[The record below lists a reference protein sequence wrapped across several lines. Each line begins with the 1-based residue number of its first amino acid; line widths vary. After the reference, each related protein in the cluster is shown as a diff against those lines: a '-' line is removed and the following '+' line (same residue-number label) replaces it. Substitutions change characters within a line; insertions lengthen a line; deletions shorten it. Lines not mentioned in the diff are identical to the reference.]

1 MFLIDILANLL
12 FARLAR
18 KFGLKMNV
26 FNKNLPSEFTR
37 LVHMVEDCS
46 DLTVFSEK
54 TFPAVIWSR
63 QLSPKTQS
71 WIDKIDPNLLPNARK
86 VLHKSAIKETLEHIF
101 NNARITKSDQ
111 LDWLLKD
118 ITKLGEV
125 FSNLMQVDFL
135 RLRLDVVSTNSCRKF
150 HVDTVTGRLIC
161 TYRGEGTQCGIS
173 RGENE
178 PVDIFSVPTGSPV
191 LLSGLLSSKE
201 NGLEL
206 LHRSPPIE
214 GTGVKRFVLVFDP
227 IIDPENEG

>member
-1 MFLIDILANLL
+1 
-12 FARLAR
+12 
-18 KFGLKMNV
+18 
-26 FNKNLPSEFTR
+26 
-37 LVHMVEDCS
+37 MVEDPS
-46 DLTVFSEK
+46 QLTVFSEK
-54 TFPAVIWSR
+54 NYPAVIWSR
-63 QLSPKTQS
+63 QILPDVQS
-71 WIDKIDPNLLPNARK
+71 WIDQIDPTLLPNSRK
-86 VLHKSAIKETLEHIF
+86 VVHKSDIQETLEDVF
-101 NNARITKSDQ
+101 NNARIPQSDQ

-118 ITKLGEV
+118 ITKLSKV

-150 HVDTVTGRLIC
+150 HVDSVTGRLIC

-173 RGENE
+173 RDENE

>member
-1 MFLIDILANLL
+1 
-12 FARLAR
+12 
-18 KFGLKMNV
+18 
-26 FNKNLPSEFTR
+26 
-37 LVHMVEDCS
+37 MVEDPS
-46 DLTVFSEK
+46 QLTVFSEK
-54 TFPAVIWSR
+54 NYPAVIWSR
-63 QLSPKTQS
+63 QILPDVQS
-71 WIDKIDPNLLPNARK
+71 WIDQLDPTLLPNSRK
-86 VLHKSAIKETLEHIF
+86 IVHKSDIQETLEDVF
-101 NNARITKSDQ
+101 NNARIPQSGQ

-118 ITKLGEV
+118 ITQLGKV

-150 HVDTVTGRLIC
+150 HVDSVAGRLIC

-173 RGENE
+173 RDENE

-214 GTGVKRFVLVFDP
+214 GTGVRRFVLVFDP

>member
-1 MFLIDILANLL
+1 MNL
-12 FARLAR
+12 
-18 KFGLKMNV
+18 
-26 FNKNLPSEFTR
+26 FNKNPLSDFTR
-37 LVHMVEDCS
+37 FVHMVEDPS
-46 DLTVFSEK
+46 QLTVFSEK
-54 TFPAVIWSR
+54 NYPAVIWSR
-63 QLSPKTQS
+63 QILPDFQS
-71 WIDKIDPNLLPNARK
+71 WIDQIDPTLLPNSRK
-86 VLHKSAIKETLEHIF
+86 VVHKSVIQETLEDVF
-101 NNARITKSDQ
+101 NNARIPQSDQ

-118 ITKLGEV
+118 ITQLGKV

-150 HVDTVTGRLIC
+150 HVDSVTGRLIC

-173 RGENE
+173 RDENE

>member
-1 MFLIDILANLL
+1 
-12 FARLAR
+12 
-18 KFGLKMNV
+18 
-26 FNKNLPSEFTR
+26 
-37 LVHMVEDCS
+37 MVEDPS
-46 DLTVFSEK
+46 QLTVFSEK
-54 TFPAVIWSR
+54 NYPAVIWSR
-63 QLSPKTQS
+63 QILPDFQS
-71 WIDKIDPNLLPNARK
+71 WIDQIDPTLLPNSRK
-86 VLHKSAIKETLEHIF
+86 VLHKSVIQETLEDVF
-101 NNARITKSDQ
+101 NNARIPQSDQ

-118 ITKLGEV
+118 ITQLGKV

-150 HVDTVTGRLIC
+150 HVDSVTGRLIC
-161 TYRGEGTQCGIS
+161 TYRGEGTQYGIS
-173 RGENE
+173 RDENE

>member
-1 MFLIDILANLL
+1 
-12 FARLAR
+12 
-18 KFGLKMNV
+18 MNV
-26 FNKNLPSEFTR
+26 FNKNSLSDFTR
-37 LVHMVEDCS
+37 FVHMVEDPS
-46 DLTVFSEK
+46 QLTVFSEK
-54 TFPAVIWSR
+54 NYPAVIWSR
-63 QLSPKTQS
+63 QILPDFQS
-71 WIDKIDPNLLPNARK
+71 WIDQIDPTLLPNSRK
-86 VLHKSAIKETLEHIF
+86 VVHKSVIQETLEDVF
-101 NNARITKSDQ
+101 NNARMPQSDQ

-118 ITKLGEV
+118 ITQLGEV

-150 HVDTVTGRLIC
+150 HVDSVTGRLIC
-161 TYRGEGTQCGIS
+161 TYRGEGTQYGIS
-173 RGENE
+173 RDENE

>member
-1 MFLIDILANLL
+1 
-12 FARLAR
+12 
-18 KFGLKMNV
+18 MNV
-26 FNKNLPSEFTR
+26 FNKNPHSDFTR
-37 LVHMVEDCS
+37 LVHMVEDPS
-46 DLTVFSEK
+46 DLRVFSEK
-54 TFPAVIWSR
+54 NYPAVIWSR
-63 QLSPKTQS
+63 QLLPEVQT
-71 WIDKIDPNLLPNARK
+71 WIDQIDPNLLPNSRK
-86 VLHKSAIKETLEHIF
+86 VLHKSAIQETLEDVF
-101 NNARITKSDQ
+101 NNARTPQSDQ

-118 ITKLGEV
+118 ITKLGKV

-150 HVDTVTGRLIC
+150 HVDAVTGRLIC

-173 RGENE
+173 RDENE
-178 PVDIFSVPTGSPV
+178 PIDIFSVPTGSPV

>member
-1 MFLIDILANLL
+1 MFLIDILANLP

-37 LVHMVEDCS
+37 LVHMVEDSS

-101 NNARITKSDQ
+101 NNASSFIQTDINNSYGHKY
-111 LDWLLKD
+111 LD
-118 ITKLGEV
+118 ITKKIEIEEKFDLVLCTNVLEHI
-125 FSNLMQVDFL
+125 FETKLAIKNL
-135 RLRLDVVSTNSCRKF
+135 N
-150 HVDTVTGRLIC
+150 
-161 TYRGEGTQCGIS
+161 Y
-173 RGENE
+173 
-178 PVDIFSVPTGSPV
+178 
-191 LLSGLLSSKE
+191 LLCY
-201 NGLEL
+201 
-206 LHRSPPIE
+206 
-214 GTGVKRFVLVFDP
+214 F
-227 IIDPENEG
+227 

>member
-1 MFLIDILANLL
+1 
-12 FARLAR
+12 
-18 KFGLKMNV
+18 MNV
-26 FNKNLPSEFTR
+26 FNKNPHSDFTR
-37 LVHMVEDCS
+37 LVHTVEDPS
-46 DLTVFSEK
+46 DLRVFSEK
-54 TFPAVIWSR
+54 NYPAVIWSR
-63 QLSPKTQS
+63 QILPDFQT
-71 WIDKIDPNLLPNARK
+71 WINQIDPNLLPNSRK
-86 VLHKSAIKETLEHIF
+86 VVHKRAIKETLEDVF
-101 NNARITKSDQ
+101 NNARIPQSDQ

-118 ITKLGEV
+118 ITKLGKV

-150 HVDTVTGRLIC
+150 HVDAVTGRLIC
-161 TYRGEGTQCGIS
+161 TYRGEGTQYGIS
-173 RGENE
+173 RDENE